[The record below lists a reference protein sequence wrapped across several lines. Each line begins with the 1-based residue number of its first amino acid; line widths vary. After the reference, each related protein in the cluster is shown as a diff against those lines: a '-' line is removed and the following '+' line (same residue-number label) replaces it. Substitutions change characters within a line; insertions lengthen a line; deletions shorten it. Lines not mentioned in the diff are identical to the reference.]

1 VLADDVDKA
10 NDDPSY
16 NNRFSNAEAT
26 AAEATRD
33 AGEFIGRNA
42 PTAYKYGYACL
53 EFGLVGSQSTNDVPG
68 ISQTAGAVVSR
79 ATGVGLEYL
88 GSQP

>member
-1 VLADDVDKA
+1 MELSAA
-10 NDDPSY
+10 INAAY
-16 NNRFSNAEAT
+16 GTFNIAEAT

-33 AGEFIGRNA
+33 AGAFIGRNA

-53 EFGLVGSQSTNDVPG
+53 EFGLVGSQSTIDVPG
-68 ISQTAGAVVSR
+68 ISQTAGTVVGC
-79 ATGVGLEYL
+79 ATGVGFEYL